1 MLRRLLAQLR
11 RPRRDGLE
19 RSLAQAAG
27 LRKAGRLK
35 EAERALRAVIAQAP
49 GAARAHVHLGMLLA
63 EQERLDDARTH
74 LERAIALDPRDV
86 YAHVNLGNVR
96 RSAGDN
102 ARALEHYRAALGL
115 QPAMPLAWSNM
126 LRPLLDACDW
136 DAAGHGLEAIL
147 ALRERG
153 ERDWARYLA
162 PMDALLLP
170 VPPAICREVADHH
183 ATALR
188 AAHLPVPRRAA
199 RTGEPRLRIGYLSRD
214 FRDHAVG
221 QLACALFRHHDRD
234 RFEVFAYSSGRDDGS
249 AYRAQIAAR
258 ADRFVEVRGE
268 PDQRIAARIAGD
280 AIDLLVDLG
289 GYTTEHL
296 LGVLAARPAPVQAHY
311 LGYPGTLGAGLADYY
326 IADGVAS
333 PPGLEAHFSERLAR
347 VPGCFMVSDPGQPLV
362 ARAPARAELG
372 LPADKVVLCAF
383 HQSAKITREVFDSWC
398 AILNAVPDAVLWL
411 KSPGAEGEAR
421 LARRA
426 REQGVA
432 PDRLLYAHNVADKG
446 VHVARMAAADLFLDT
461 FGRYNGHSTVNEALW
476 MGLPVVTLAG
486 ETFASRVATSLVS
499 AAGMPELAAKS
510 VDEYLRLAAGLARDA
525 HAREALR
532 GRLIE
537 ARKHAPLFD
546 TAATVRAIER
556 LYAEMWRLHRA
567 GEAPRALQA

>member
-1 MLRRLLAQLR
+1 
-11 RPRRDGLE
+11 
-19 RSLAQAAG
+19 
-27 LRKAGRLK
+27 
-35 EAERALRAVIAQAP
+35 
-49 GAARAHVHLGMLLA
+49 
-63 EQERLDDARTH
+63 
-74 LERAIALDPRDV
+74 
-86 YAHVNLGNVR
+86 
-96 RSAGDN
+96 
-102 ARALEHYRAALGL
+102 
-115 QPAMPLAWSNM
+115 MPLAWSNM

-136 DAAGHGLEAIL
+136 DAAGRGLEVIL

-183 ATALR
+183 AAALR
-188 AAHLPVPRRAA
+188 AAHPILAPRPARAH
-199 RTGEPRLRIGYLSRD
+199 GGRIRVGYLSRD

-221 QLACALFRHHDRD
+221 QLACSLFRHHDRG
-234 RFEVFAYSSGRDDGS
+234 RFELFAYSSGGDDGS
-249 AYRAQIAAR
+249 SYRAEIAAS
-258 ADRFVEVRGE
+258 ADRIVDVRGE
-268 PDQRIAARIAGD
+268 PPDRIAARVAGD
-280 AIDLLVDLG
+280 GVDILVDQS
-289 GYTTEHL
+289 GYTTEHR
-296 LGVLAARPAPVQAHY
+296 LGVLAARPAPLQAHY

-326 IADGVAS
+326 IADGIAS
-333 PPGLEAHFSERLAR
+333 PPGQEAHFAERLAR
-347 VPGCFMVSDPGQPLV
+347 VPACFMVSDPGQPLV
-362 ARAPARAELG
+362 ARAPARGELG

-398 AILNAVPDAVLWL
+398 EILNALPDGVLWL

-426 REQGVA
+426 GERGVA
-432 PDRLLYAHNVADKG
+432 PGRLLYAPDVADKV

-461 FGRYNGHSTVNEALW
+461 FGRYNGHSTANEALW

-486 ETFASRVATSLVS
+486 ETFAARVATSLVT
-499 AAGMPELAAKS
+499 AAGFPELAASS
-510 VDEYLRLAAGLARDA
+510 VDEYQRLAAGLARDA
-525 HAREALR
+525 HARAMLR
-532 GRLIE
+532 GRLIA